1 MQDEVGGQID
11 AGNQM
16 IENGIAGGEQ
26 ENQLVGTPLADR
38 LRLKDEVS

>member
-1 MQDEVGGQID
+1 MSGQIG

-16 IENGIAGGEQ
+16 IENAVAAGEQ
-26 ENQLVGTPLADR
+26 ESQLVGTPLADR